1 MKLLKTGKKDEFFS
15 DHFLDFNERPTDTL
29 PDLLRFLADRLK
41 VVLREEGV
49 RHDVI
54 DACFRLGD
62 QDDLVLFVARVR
74 ALQRFLTTD
83 DGANLLAAYRRASN
97 IIEAEEKKDG
107 VAYEG
112 EPDAKFAEQPEER
125 ALFDAL
131 DAAEPAIAAALEA
144 EDFETAMHRMADL
157 RAPVDAFFEAV
168 LVNAENPV
176 VRRNRLCL
184 LNRVRGAMRRVAV
197 WDAIEG

>member
-1 MKLLKTGKKDEFFS
+1 VLL
-15 DHFLDFNERPTDTL
+15 
-29 PDLLRFLADRLK
+29 
-41 VVLREEGV
+41 VV
-49 RHDVI
+49 
-54 DACFRLGD
+54 
-62 QDDLVLFVARVR
+62 RVR
-74 ALQRFLTTD
+74 ALQHFLTTD

-184 LNRVRGAMRRVAV
+184 LNRMRGAMRRVAV